1 MQKNQTRRE
10 KAMEAE
16 TVEPTLKI
24 IGVVHNDIY
33 SLAEAPKGYDE
44 SDRTGYLEIF
54 SDYRDGLE
62 GIHAGQAIMVLFWLH
77 ESSRHILKVHPRGKK
92 ENPKRGVFST
102 RSPVRPNP
110 IGVSEL
116 EVLEI
121 DGTGVKVKGL
131 DVVDTTP
138 IIDIKMKI

>member
-1 MQKNQTRRE
+1 MAIEIE
-10 KAMEAE
+10 KLVL
-16 TVEPTLKI
+16 TI
-24 IGVVHNDIY
+24 IGRVSNDIR

-54 SDYRDGLE
+54 PEYREGLE
-62 GIHAGQAIMVLFWLH
+62 GIEAGQTILVLFWLH
-77 ESSRHILKVHPRGKK
+77 ESSRDILKVHPRGN
-92 ENPKRGVFST
+92 EANPKRGVFST

-121 DGTGVKVKGL
+121 EGTRLWVKGL

>member
-1 MQKNQTRRE
+1 MASEIDKLLV
-10 KAMEAE
+10 
-16 TVEPTLKI
+16 TV
-24 IGVVHNDIY
+24 IGRVSNDIR

-54 SDYRDGLE
+54 TEYGDGLE
-62 GIHAGQAIMVLFWLH
+62 GIEAGQTIVVLFWLH
-77 ESSRHILKVHPRGKK
+77 ESSRDILKVHPRGNK
-92 ENPKRGVFST
+92 ENPMRGVFST

-116 EVLEI
+116 EVLNIE
-121 DGTGVKVKGL
+121 GTRLQVRGL
-131 DVVDTTP
+131 DVLDNTP

>member
-1 MQKNQTRRE
+1 M
-10 KAMEAE
+10 
-16 TVEPTLKI
+16 
-24 IGVVHNDIY
+24 VHSDIR
-33 SLAEAPKGYDE
+33 SLTEAPKGYDE

-54 SDYRDGLE
+54 SEYREGLE
-62 GIHAGQAIMVLFWLH
+62 GIEAGQTIMVLFWLH
-77 ESSRHILKVHPRGKK
+77 ESSRDILKVHPQGNE

-121 DGTGVKVKGL
+121 DGTRLRVRGL
-131 DVVDTTP
+131 DIVDTTP
-138 IIDIKMKI
+138 IVDIKMKI

>member
-1 MQKNQTRRE
+1 MASEIDKLLV
-10 KAMEAE
+10 
-16 TVEPTLKI
+16 TV
-24 IGVVHNDIY
+24 IGRVSNDIR

-54 SDYRDGLE
+54 TEYGDGLE
-62 GIHAGQAIMVLFWLH
+62 GIEAGQTIVVLFWLH
-77 ESSRHILKVHPRGKK
+77 ESSRDILKVHPRGNK
-92 ENPKRGVFST
+92 ENPMRGVFST

-116 EVLEI
+116 EVLNIE
-121 DGTGVKVKGL
+121 DTRLQVRGL
-131 DVVDTTP
+131 DVLDNTP

>member
-1 MQKNQTRRE
+1 MASEIE
-10 KAMEAE
+10 KLLL
-16 TVEPTLKI
+16 TV
-24 IGVVHNDIY
+24 IGRVSNDIR
-33 SLAEAPKGYDE
+33 SLTEAPKGYDE
-44 SDRTGYLEIF
+44 SDRTGYLDIF
-54 SDYRDGLE
+54 PEYREGLE
-62 GIHAGQAIMVLFWLH
+62 GIEAGQTIMVLFWLH
-77 ESSRHILKVHPRGKK
+77 ESSRDILKVHPRGNK

-121 DGTGVKVKGL
+121 DETRLWVRGL